1 MINYLKFSLLIITSL
16 FIFSCQQEE
25 DLSADVEQSGV
36 LEQLSEKDFSCVYS
50 FVDNNWGP
58 NAFRNNFIINQ
69 AHTNFIYDQNR
80 RIANVFGVPTVPLSF
95 IHDNSSGSTFN
106 ALSFSSGRIDYGEDI
121 YRQAL
126 SKGLIAPVAILAHEI
141 GHQLQYRYNLPTRQE
156 NTARATE
163 LEADGY
169 AGYYL
174 KRPNGYNATWS
185 QAGPAFAFAFDI
197 GDLNTSSRGHHGT
210 PRQRRSATRLG
221 WYLGQYN
228 LSPRNFDN
236 YFFYYYN
243 QYVLPGNLKIAD
255 QKRKGLDAEI
265 DAFIESKLE
274 ELVKLNIGELSADDF
289 INLD

>member
-25 DLSADVEQSGV
+25 DISADLEQSNV
-36 LEQLSEKDFSCVYS
+36 IEQPSEKDFSCVYG
-50 FVDNNWGP
+50 FVDGNWGSS
-58 NAFRNNFIINQ
+58 AYRNSFIINT

-80 RIANVFGVPTVPLSF
+80 RIASVFGVPTVSLSF
-95 IHDNSSGSTFN
+95 IHDNSGSTAN
-106 ALSFSSGRIDYGEDI
+106 AISYGSGKIYYGEDI

-141 GHQLQYRYNLPTRQE
+141 GHQLQYRFNLPSRQE

-174 KRPNGYNATWS
+174 KRPNGYNATWG

-197 GDLNTSSRGHHGT
+197 GDFNTSSQGHHGT
-210 PRQRRSATRLG
+210 PSQRRSATRLG
-221 WYLGQYN
+221 WYLGGYD
-228 LSPRNFDN
+228 LSPKDFDYN
-236 YFFYYYN
+236 FFYYYN
-243 QYVLPGNLKIAD
+243 QYVLPGNLKLAK
-255 QKRKGLDAEI
+255 QKRTAKEAEM
-265 DAFIESKLE
+265 DAFIESKLD
-274 ELVKLNIGELSADDF
+274 ELVKLNTGELNADDF

>member
-1 MINYLKFSLLIITSL
+1 MSL

-25 DLSADVEQSGV
+25 DVSTDLEQSNAI
-36 LEQLSEKDFSCVYS
+36 EQLSEKDFSCVYS

-58 NAFRNNFIINQ
+58 NAYRNNFIINQ
-69 AHTNFIYDQNR
+69 AHTNFIYAHNS
-80 RIANVFGVPTVPLSF
+80 RIASLFGIPTVPLSF
-95 IHDNSSGSTFN
+95 IHDNSGPTFN

-126 SKGLIAPVAILAHEI
+126 SKGVIAPVAILAHEI

-156 NTARATE
+156 NTVRATE

-174 KRPNGYNATWS
+174 KRPNGYNATWTE
-185 QAGPAFAFAFDI
+185 AGPAFAFAFDI
-197 GDLNTSSRGHHGT
+197 GDFSTSSPDHHGT

-221 WYLGQYN
+221 WYLGQYD
-228 LSPRNFDN
+228 LTPRNFDN

-255 QKRKGLDAEI
+255 QKRKGLDAKI
-265 DAFIESKLE
+265 DAFIASKLE
-274 ELVKLNIGELSADDF
+274 ELVKLNTGELDADDF